1 MMSAVNPAAEQEQ
14 EHGLA
19 SILVVEDDP
28 QQARVYAKALKDYT
42 LSFVATGSE
51 AVEALRKQPAD
62 VVILDHV
69 LANGEK
75 GLDFLAR
82 FKDVAAHV
90 PVIMISGTLDIRSQF
105 QALQGPNSAHYV
117 IEKPVSLKQLR
128 STIEIAVTECGLG
141 ETVRILQSLERS
153 EKFSAD
159 GSERRYTKR
168 LFRQHDL
175 LKRLRRATAR
185 PNISEL
191 AREYEVGRKTIIRDL
206 RDLIERGQ
214 LDAKVYPDWKAEL
227 EAEGGE

>member
-1 MMSAVNPAAEQEQ
+1 MMCAVNPAVEP

-19 SILVVEDDP
+19 NILVVEDDP

-42 LSFVATGSE
+42 LAFVATGTE
-51 AVEALRKQPAD
+51 AVEALRKSPAD

-82 FKDVAAHV
+82 FKEVAAHV
-90 PVIMISGTLDIRSQF
+90 PVIMVSGTLDIRSQF

-128 STIEIAVTECGLG
+128 STIEVAVTECGLG

-153 EKFSAD
+153 EKFAAD

-175 LKRLRRATAR
+175 LKRLRRATGR

-214 LDAKVYPDWKAEL
+214 LDAKVYPEWKAEL
-227 EAEGGE
+227 EAEAEGGE